1 MDVCSAPTG
10 VERRNEVCEAGS
22 PLALDSVLFSGDA
35 TEVTAWND
43 WKTPT
48 VTFTLEKETIVKLRV
63 AVENKAAGWG

>member
-1 MDVCSAPTG
+1 MQVLNAED
-10 VERRNEVCEAGS
+10 
-22 PLALDSVLFSGDA
+22 DSVLFSGDV

>member
-1 MDVCSAPTG
+1 MQVLNAED
-10 VERRNEVCEAGS
+10 
-22 PLALDSVLFSGDA
+22 DSVLFSGDA

-63 AVENKAAGWG
+63 AVENKATRLGIIRTITDQIPVLPAIQR

>member
-1 MDVCSAPTG
+1 MQRMT
-10 VERRNEVCEAGS
+10 
-22 PLALDSVLFSGDA
+22 VLFSGDA